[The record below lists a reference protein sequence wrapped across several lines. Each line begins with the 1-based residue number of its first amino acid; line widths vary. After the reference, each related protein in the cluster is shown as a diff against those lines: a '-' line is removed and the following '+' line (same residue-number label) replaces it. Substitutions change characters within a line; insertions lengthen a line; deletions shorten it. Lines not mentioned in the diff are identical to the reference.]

1 MWRPAHEVRSMA
13 QPCHCAG
20 ADTSYCSI
28 QSPSTRDAHVQ
39 GQASSPRR
47 REKPPLRGSPRAEA
61 QDHETTFC
69 EVYASTRIAL
79 QGFPRPSKY
88 VYPLSPA
95 APAPHGQDTLTFGA
109 LAQCDMTGAQTT
121 QASVRPPCERG
132 RGGELSLNDDT
143 DRRPRGQGGKSSES
157 PCVPGTEGDA
167 KSFKGSVRGR
177 QEAIHA
183 LDGWTHSTTC
193 GSE

>member
-1 MWRPAHEVRSMA
+1 MAPAHEVRSMA

-88 VYPLSPA
+88 VYLCLRPRR
-95 APAPHGQDTLTFGA
+95 HHTDTLTFGA